1 MTVRRVVLVLLLLTT
16 GLVAA
21 FALGAFSD
29 FRRNHSRYDAAVSH
43 ARTELR
49 AAAPSHLVGCDARTA
64 SFRTS
69 WSGLVR
75 GGPSFPNVTAWR
87 TASGVL
93 LVKILETD
101 VHGYARAYLFVEP
114 VMTTRQLAEF
124 MDACMG
130 DEWEHVSPLTPG
142 WFELMS
148 RLD

>member
-1 MTVRRVVLVLLLLTT
+1 MPVRRVVLVLLLLTT

-29 FRRNHSRYDAAVSH
+29 FRRNHSRYNAAVAR
-43 ARTELR
+43 ARTQLE
-49 AAAPSHLVGCDARTA
+49 AAPPPQLVGCDARTA
-64 SFRTS
+64 SFRTG
-69 WSGLVR
+69 WSTVLR
-75 GGPSFPNVTAWR
+75 GGPNSPNVTAWR
-87 TASGVL
+87 TARGVL

-101 VHGYARAYLFVEP
+101 VHGYARAYMFVEP
-114 VMTTRQLAEF
+114 VMTTRQLADF

-130 DEWEHVSPLTPG
+130 EEWEHVSPLTPG